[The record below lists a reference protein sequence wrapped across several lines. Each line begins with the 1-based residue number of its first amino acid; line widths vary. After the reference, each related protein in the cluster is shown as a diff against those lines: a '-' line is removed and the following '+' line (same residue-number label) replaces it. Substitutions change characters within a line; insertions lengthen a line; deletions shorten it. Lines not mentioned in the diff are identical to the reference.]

1 MGDARQSTFER
12 IGGAEAVDRLV
23 DDFYARVLSDPEL
36 GPFFAHT
43 DMAKLRRMQVEF
55 FASALGGPT
64 TYAGMTLADAHR
76 GRGIQPRHLTR
87 FVEHLLAT
95 LQDQGLDDDDVDA
108 IVDHVNTVA
117 GEITG
122 QVGEDG

>member
-1 MGDARQSTFER
+1 MGDAPQSLYDR
-12 IGGAEAVDRLV
+12 IGGADAMDRLV
-23 DDFYARVLSDPEL
+23 DEFYARVLSDPEL
-36 GPFFAHT
+36 GPFFAHS
-43 DMAKLRRMQVEF
+43 DMARLRRMQSEL
-55 FASALGGPT
+55 FATALGGPG
-64 TYAGMTLADAHR
+64 TYAGMTLAEAHR

-95 LQDQGLDDDDVDA
+95 LQDQDLDADDVDA
-108 IVDHVNTVA
+108 VIDHVNQLA

>member
-1 MGDARQSTFER
+1 MGDARQSTYDR
-12 IGGAEAVDRLV
+12 IGGAEGVERFV
-23 DDFYARVLSDPEL
+23 DDFYARVLADPEL
-36 GPFFAHT
+36 GHFFAHT
-43 DMAKLRRMQVEF
+43 DMAKLRRMQGEF
-55 FASALGGPT
+55 FAEALGGPT

-87 FVEHLLAT
+87 FVDHLLAT
-95 LQDQGLDDDDVDA
+95 LQDQGLDRDDVDA
-108 IVDHVNTVA
+108 IVDHVNRVA